1 MMAIP
6 KKKALPLK
14 KVMLSE
20 GAMPSEKPNFIY
32 VYVYVRGENTQYG
45 GDAQRERS
53 TQ

>member
-20 GAMPSEKPNFIY
+20 GAMPSEKPILLY
-32 VYVYVRGENTQYG
+32 VCIFAEKIHSMEATPRKEAG
-45 GDAQRERS
+45 
-53 TQ
+53 